1 MIEPS
6 LPALSRDERQ
16 RRRRRAQVSR
26 WAIRGAI
33 ALALFALGIAV
44 GQSLQ
49 DNPRPTGPFTQVRT
63 IPPVDPATTTG
74 Y

>member
-1 MIEPS
+1 MTEPS
-6 LPALSRDERQ
+6 LSALSRDER
-16 RRRRRAQVSR
+16 RRRRRQNQISR
-26 WAIRGAI
+26 WAVRGAI

-63 IPPVDPATTTG
+63 IPPVRPATTT
-74 Y
+74 

>member
-6 LPALSRDERQ
+6 LPALSRDERR
-16 RRRRRAQVSR
+16 RRRRRAQVAR

-33 ALALFALGIAV
+33 ALAFLALGIAV

-49 DNPRPTGPFTQVRT
+49 DNPRPSGPFTQVRT
-63 IPPVDPATTTG
+63 VPPLETGTTAP
-74 Y
+74 

>member
-6 LPALSRDERQ
+6 LPALSRDERR
-16 RRRRRAQVSR
+16 RRRRRAQVAR
-26 WAIRGAI
+26 WAIRGAL

-49 DNPRPTGPFTQVRT
+49 DNPRPSGPFTQVRT
-63 IPPVDPATTTG
+63 IPPVGTATTAG
-74 Y
+74 

>member
-1 MIEPS
+1 MTEPS
-6 LPALSRDERQ
+6 LSALSRDER
-16 RRRRRAQVSR
+16 RRRRRQKQISR
-26 WAIRGAI
+26 WAVRGAI

-63 IPPVDPATTTG
+63 IPPVRPATTT
-74 Y
+74 

>member
-1 MIEPS
+1 MTEPS
-6 LPALSRDERQ
+6 LPALSRDER
-16 RRRRRAQVSR
+16 RRRRRHAQVSR

-49 DNPRPTGPFTQVRT
+49 DNPEPTGPFTQVRT
-63 IPPVDPATTTG
+63 IPPVGPATTTS
-74 Y
+74 

>member
-1 MIEPS
+1 VIEPS

-63 IPPVDPATTTG
+63 IPPVGPATTSG
-74 Y
+74 

>member
-1 MIEPS
+1 VIEPS

-44 GQSLQ
+44 GLSLQ

-63 IPPVDPATTTG
+63 IPPVGTASTTG
-74 Y
+74 

>member
-1 MIEPS
+1 VIEPS

-63 IPPVDPATTTG
+63 IPPVGPETTSG
-74 Y
+74 

>member
-1 MIEPS
+1 MTEPS
-6 LPALSRDERQ
+6 LSALSRDERL
-16 RRRRRAQVSR
+16 RRRRQNQISR
-26 WAIRGAI
+26 WAVRGAI

-63 IPPVDPATTTG
+63 IPPVRQATTT
-74 Y
+74 

>member
-1 MIEPS
+1 MTEPS
-6 LPALSRDERQ
+6 LPALSRDERR

-33 ALALFALGIAV
+33 GLALFALGIAV

-49 DNPRPTGPFTQVRT
+49 DNPKPSGPFTQVRT
-63 IPPVDPATTTG
+63 LPPVAPATTAQ
-74 Y
+74 

>member
-1 MIEPS
+1 MTEPS
-6 LPALSRDERQ
+6 LPALSRDERR

-49 DNPRPTGPFTQVRT
+49 DNPKPSGPFTQVRT
-63 IPPVDPATTTG
+63 IPPIGTVTTPS
-74 Y
+74 

>member
-1 MIEPS
+1 VTEPS
-6 LPALSRDERQ
+6 LSALSRDER
-16 RRRRRAQVSR
+16 RRRRRQNQISR
-26 WAIRGAI
+26 WAVRGAI

-63 IPPVDPATTTG
+63 IPPVRPATTT
-74 Y
+74 